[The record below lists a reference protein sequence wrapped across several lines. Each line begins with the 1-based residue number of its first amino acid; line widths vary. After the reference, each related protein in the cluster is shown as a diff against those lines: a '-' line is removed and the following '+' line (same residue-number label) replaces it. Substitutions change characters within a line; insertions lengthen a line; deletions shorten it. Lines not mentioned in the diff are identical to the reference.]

1 MAETKGEFWRL
12 VWDQRVKVVVMITN
26 LVEQGKR
33 KCEQYWPDVGTQ
45 LYGVIDVTLLD
56 ESVQVRWKTLPF
68 DNPPFAFREQLKM
81 LMIRIMS
88 VVMISIQLRPIISL
102 TSLS

>member
-1 MAETKGEFWRL
+1 MGEFWRL

-56 ESVQVRWKTLPF
+56 ESVQVSLREHITPLII
-68 DNPPFAFREQLKM
+68 PFAIRERLKM
-81 LMIRIMS
+81 
-88 VVMISIQLRPIISL
+88 
-102 TSLS
+102 